1 MVCKE
6 EAEHGRQ
13 ARPWQRTLK
22 LSPPG

>member
-13 ARPWQRTLK
+13 ARTWQRTLK